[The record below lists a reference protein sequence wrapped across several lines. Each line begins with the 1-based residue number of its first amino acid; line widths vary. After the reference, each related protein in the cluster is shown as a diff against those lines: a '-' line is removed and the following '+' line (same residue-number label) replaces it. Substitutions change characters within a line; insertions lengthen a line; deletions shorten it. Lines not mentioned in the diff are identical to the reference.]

1 MKKFNLLLILFLI
14 LIIFPGC
21 TKKDREV
28 VTTKYPTGEKKET
41 TIFKGEKP
49 DLQKIKSFEYY
60 RTGEKKREYSYKDN
74 HFYGPWTY
82 WYKKG
87 NIMATGV
94 INKKTLTPAK
104 GTGSGTYYWPGG
116 EKMIEIAVNK
126 RNELTFTYHDEAGA
140 AYSDDDLPEEIKEKI
155 QSVIARWEKGRI

>member
-1 MKKFNLLLILFLI
+1 
-14 LIIFPGC
+14 
-21 TKKDREV
+21 
-28 VTTKYPTGEKKET
+28 
-41 TIFKGEKP
+41 
-49 DLQKIKSFEYY
+49 
-60 RTGEKKREYSYKDN
+60 
-74 HFYGPWTY
+74 
-82 WYKKG
+82 
-87 NIMATGV
+87 MATGV